1 MFKSVILGLL
11 VSTVC
16 LAQDAVKPT
25 SFVDNISVNEAFA
38 LVKYKGDGDTLVQFL
53 QGVDYKICDSLTA
66 NLEVPV
72 YFEDTTNLGAIN
84 LNLIWS
90 ALDNNTLTLDLSVG
104 VATPMET
111 EFGASSVDPSL
122 GGVFTYNLPWAG
134 MVFEQTFNY
143 EFVTGDAYSLAFGSK
158 VSDDI
163 ITADSSI
170 LCPIGDSLKFG
181 ATVWQNYTVASNGQT
196 NVLAGPN
203 AVWNIG
209 QNVDLG
215 ASFAIPVSQDV
226 SGVEQDY
233 VLSANLGIKF

>member
-1 MFKSVILGLL
+1 M
-11 VSTVC
+11 
-16 LAQDAVKPT
+16 
-25 SFVDNISVNEAFA
+25 
-38 LVKYKGDGDTLVQFL
+38 VKYKGDGDTLVQFL

-84 LNLIWS
+84 LNLTWS
-90 ALDNNTLTLDLSVG
+90 ALNNNTLALDLIVG
-104 VATPMET
+104 VASPMET
-111 EFGASSVDPSL
+111 EFGASDVDPSL

-134 MVFEQTFNY
+134 VVFEQTFNY

-163 ITADSSI
+163 ITADSSLI
-170 LCPIGDSLKFG
+170 CPLGDSFKFG
-181 ATVWQNYTVASNGQT
+181 ATVWQNYTVATNGADGET

-209 QNVDLG
+209 QNVELG
-215 ASFAIPVSQDV
+215 ASFAIPVSQNV

-233 VLSANLGIKF
+233 VLSTNLGIKF